1 MAGKPKRTAR
11 MIFAVIFIVIGMVFG
26 AVGGG
31 LFYYRQS
38 VASQKSEVE
47 KDETVFIV
55 HVDSEYMER
64 EEFFEYA
71 DNEIKEATY
80 MAFIPSGVA
89 LIFILLAV
97 NNISKNKK
105 EKRAEQTTA

>member
-1 MAGKPKRTAR
+1 MAGKSKRTVR
-11 MIFAVIFIVIGMVFG
+11 TIFAVIFIIIALVCG

-31 LFYYRQS
+31 ILYYRQS
-38 VASQKSEVE
+38 VASQKAEVE

-55 HVDSEYMER
+55 HVDSDYMGR

-71 DNEIKEATY
+71 DKEMKEATTI
-80 MAFIPSGVA
+80 ALIPSGVA
-89 LIFILLAV
+89 LLFILLAV

-105 EKRAEQTTA
+105 EKKSEQTTA

>member
-1 MAGKPKRTAR
+1 MAGKSKRTVR
-11 MIFAVIFIVIGMVFG
+11 TIFAVIFMVIGLVFG

-38 VASQKSEVE
+38 VASQKAEIE
-47 KDETVFIV
+47 KDKTVFIV
-55 HVDSEYMER
+55 HVNSEYMER

-71 DNEIKEATY
+71 DKEIKEATS
-80 MAFIPSGVA
+80 MALIPSGIA
-89 LIFILLAV
+89 LVFILLAV

-105 EKRAEQTTA
+105 DKRAEQITA